1 MELGQI
7 VEAMKRNMP
16 ENSCVGT
23 HNGIQAAQV
32 ILVIESR
39 KTEHQLVATH
49 RKDKMSKI
57 PGKRFKSRVMYH
69 NGYIF
74 HRNKIVE
81 KTDTTYFKCS
91 DKVCGATGVKRGIDG
106 EFNRATMR
114 LDRGLI
120 TVAEFLSIASNFTYN
135 PARHCGMQ
143 PAPNDQPIL
152 VARRRCAPPPP
163 TQQIDS
169 DSA

>member
-1 MELGQI
+1 MELGRI

-16 ENSCVGT
+16 ENSCVET
-23 HNGIQAAQV
+23 HNGIQAAHV

-69 NGYIF
+69 KGYIF

-81 KTDTTYFKCS
+81 KTDTIY
-91 DKVCGATGVKRGIDG
+91 I
-106 EFNRATMR
+106 
-114 LDRGLI
+114 
-120 TVAEFLSIASNFTYN
+120 LSLWCNGSE
-135 PARHCGMQ
+135 ARHWRRIQ
-143 PAPNDQPIL
+143 SDQRSQSHEPVALEITRTKSVKYLIL
-152 VARRRCAPPPP
+152 DASIVHNAEY
-163 TQQIDS
+163 TLFS
-169 DSA
+169 LMENSALFRGCILP